1 MNPMTHDSRI
11 AVFGATGMVGS
22 AIVRELIKL
31 GFTNILTPP
40 RSYLGLRDGGAVRNW
55 LMLNGPSYIFMPAA
69 VVGGIDANNSRP
81 VDFLENNLIM
91 AINVISAAGHYQAN
105 KLMFFGS
112 SCIYP
117 RLAPQPMKPEHLLT
131 GPLEPTNEWYGVA
144 KIAALK
150 LCQAYRRQYHR
161 CFISV
166 MPTNLY
172 GPGDN
177 YRPGCHVIPA
187 LIDRFHKAKNTD
199 GPVKVWGSGN
209 ALREFLY
216 VEDLARACI
225 MLMDN
230 YDDYDPVNIGSGMEF
245 SIKELA
251 TTVARTVGLDP
262 ARLTFDPD
270 QLTGTPRKLLDSTR
284 INCMGWQPQIDLAT
298 GLQRAYDDY
307 VSRFCS

>member
-1 MNPMTHDSRI
+1 MMHNSRI
-11 AVFGATGMVGS
+11 AVFGSTGMVGS
-22 AIVRELIKL
+22 ALVRELIKL
-31 GFTNILTPP
+31 GFNTILTP
-40 RSYLGLRDGGAVRNW
+40 RHSELDLRDAMATRCWFTDNY
-55 LMLNGPSYIFMPAA
+55 PAYIFMPAA
-69 VVGGIDANNSRP
+69 TVGGIDANNSRP
-81 VDFLENNLIM
+81 VDFLENNLVM
-91 AINVISAAGHYQAN
+91 SVNVISAAGHCLNN

-117 RLAPQPMKPEHLLT
+117 KFAPQPMKPEHLLT
-131 GPLEPTNEWYGVA
+131 GPLEPTNEWYGLA

-150 LCQAYRRQYHR
+150 LCQAYRKQHNKS
-161 CFISV
+161 FISV

-187 LIDRFHKAKNTD
+187 LIDRFHKAKSET
-199 GPVKVWGSGN
+199 GPVKVWGNGN
-209 ALREFLY
+209 VLREFLY

-225 MLMDN
+225 LLMDS

-245 SIKELA
+245 TIRELA
-251 TTVARTVGLDP
+251 STIARTVGLDP

-284 INCMGWQPQIDLAT
+284 INCMGWQPQTDLST
-298 GLQRAYDDY
+298 GLERAYNDY
-307 VSRFCS
+307 VSRIRS